1 MQEEDEYI
9 KFDEMPDMFGRM
21 FSADGQPDKT
31 VSIKPN
37 KTYNSLFEELCDK
50 CYPERYMEPYDAKL
64 VSAANK
70 LYSEVIKSE
79 NNEEL
84 QNELRRR
91 AYEELGV
98 KFDGTKLYQYLM
110 DYLNPRLYLVPFC
123 PDRLEFANN
132 YYPEIEANKDDYIQ
146 LENIQADV
154 QGFIDEINEEREIKR
169 KREEEVMLNEKQL
182 ALRRFE
188 EDKQW
193 LEEVRNNLGEEY
205 WRKYVEEEYGGYIK
219 V

>member
-1 MQEEDEYI
+1 M
-9 KFDEMPDMFGRM
+9 
-21 FSADGQPDKT
+21 
-31 VSIKPN
+31 
-37 KTYNSLFEELCDK
+37 
-50 CYPERYMEPYDAKL
+50 
-64 VSAANK
+64 
-70 LYSEVIKSE
+70 
-79 NNEEL
+79 
-84 QNELRRR
+84 
-91 AYEELGV
+91 
-98 KFDGTKLYQYLM
+98 
-110 DYLNPRLYLVPFC
+110 
-123 PDRLEFANN
+123 EFANN